1 MGYDLVGFSRAGDV
15 FHYRW
20 AARRSLKMIYPNSL
34 LDSITVEGSPDED
47 KAGEYV
53 IDLTECYR
61 KSDDEEKQQIKYY
74 QLKHTTVKE
83 NTPFVLSHLK
93 TTFEG
98 FAKRYIQHAGK
109 DEVKSKDIS
118 FTIVTNRKIEENFKK
133 GIANIANDKTVNT
146 TFKKTIV
153 KYTELGG
160 IQLKEFCSILNFE
173 DGEGN
178 YKDQKNDLKIEMSQL
193 IAGTFDNAYV
203 DSIITLMQDKVL
215 PDSNGLI
222 VKEDILNR
230 IAVTSEKAM
239 FPADAIWENVEKTII
254 RVQHTSLIDKI
265 LSADAPIIIHAEG
278 GVGKSVFAR
287 QVLNSLIEESVVIAY
302 DCFGAGGYRNRST
315 TRHMHRTGLVQI
327 ANELAAKGLC
337 PPLLVQ
343 STTHDSEVMQEF
355 LLRIDS
361 ATSALRKANENAA
374 LVLIIDAADN
384 AEMAAK
390 EFNETCFA
398 HELIREE
405 LPEGCKIVFLCRT
418 ERTDLLHPL
427 GSTAKFELE
436 GFSTEESLENLKN
449 YFPDAKEQDGTE
461 FHRLTNGNPRV
472 QANALDFKTNSL
484 SELLA
489 NLGPGGIK
497 IEDQIELQLSRA
509 VIRIEDMYP
518 SGFKNHVKSICVG
531 LASLSPHIPL
541 DVLARAA
548 DVEIAAVK
556 SFVADIGRPLWI
568 SDLSVQFRDEP
579 TETWFRKKFCAST
592 VEFQNYIAVLE
603 PLANDST
610 YVSQVLPQLY
620 LQAEQYDKLI
630 SSALSDEFL
639 PKDNPIDARNVRVY
653 RLQFALKAAL
663 KLRRFKD
670 AMQLAIRAGEEMAGE
685 QRQLSLLRQNVDLL
699 VSLQDQEKIKELAF
713 KRSISGAWSGSE
725 NVYSSSLLSAVEGYK
740 GEARGF
746 LRAAMNWLNVY
757 FEQTKKKKKRPHYHE
772 DEKLQDDDVLELAN
786 AHLNING
793 VEGFTK
799 FITGLKPYSAVYR
812 TVKALSSRLIDRG
825 EFELLT
831 KILEQV
837 STNPYYVVAIT
848 DELGKVGQF
857 PDRILL
863 EKCLKALST
872 ERNRIK
878 VDNNRYNDSITSA
891 ILSFL
896 EACLQRNLP
905 GKKILKSLNYYFP
918 ERANQMVYN
927 SHFSDDREKYLRSL
941 SIRLHI
947 SKNDMAD
954 IDIVMPANLLGG
966 EKKHRQHDD
975 HKEFEYII
983 TGLLPLYQMRLSIL
997 INQPSKIL
1005 LFVKDVIQKSNLA
1018 LKGRYRNSDNFPS
1031 EIANLYISI
1040 FKWSRNC
1047 SKEDLNEFF
1056 QLYIHNNASIRVN
1069 QKISLIRIA
1078 YRLEHLKTFAKN
1090 CEEVAFNLI
1099 KSITEDGP
1107 DEAANR
1113 YIALSRAVLVISG
1126 DDASVYFENAIE
1138 IVSKFGDEIYQRW
1151 EATQA
1156 IAKQAVNNTNP
1167 VPELAYR
1174 FIRVAELVGENL
1186 REKHWDRGEAIQ
1198 VCTRLCTSSGIAAL
1212 SRWRERE
1219 IGRFEWLESALIQ
1232 ELLYSEKISIHTAI
1246 ALTTFLNI
1254 DQIRTIIGNLIDSP
1268 ISLQEKRVL
1277 ADQLIPR
1284 VQKEGASQEYWIS
1297 LKKAVER
1304 ADIKNDLLDDIIE
1317 SFPHEI
1323 EIDEKRETRNFT
1335 EKKEKSFDWEK
1346 IFLDCDLSTV
1356 EGLSTS
1362 LGIFE
1367 MKIEDRNPWIHK
1379 SEFWKNVI
1387 SRIEENAVYNFLSNS
1402 LNVRNVS
1409 LHDIEE
1415 ILQELPSDWKLKV
1428 SFKKRLSPLLF
1439 SMGQKFA
1446 HELVISWHYKSTIE
1460 KLSLEMEQ
1468 VVDLQNGIF
1477 EGLAAGNE
1485 FVDAEKLFGFAV
1497 ISSCQLTQEEAVELL
1512 DYTLSRFDL
1521 HIDEDFGDG
1530 LPNQI
1535 YYDVLDISRSTAGF
1549 IWSSLAS
1556 PKSEIR
1562 WKAAHC
1568 VRLLYHNNCN
1578 EIIDQLFY
1586 WLEQDCAGQ
1595 FGVKNYPFYNL
1606 HARLYLFIAL
1616 SRVSLEKA
1624 SSIEK
1629 HSAIVKYYALN
1640 EKHILIQKFA
1650 ADIALNI
1657 VNNTPEIYTVEEIT
1671 SLSKVTKSDF
1681 PIENV
1686 DYKYQVNSYLHSEKE
1701 LEKKDNF
1708 HFGYDFDNYWFK
1720 PLGEVFAISE
1730 KQVEDL
1736 AEIVVEEKWGVIGG
1750 GYNDDPRVGLWNS
1763 SNDQSTHNYKSSY
1776 PQTDRLDFYI
1786 SYHSLM
1792 IVAAQLLEKMPTVIR
1807 RDWSDD
1813 DWNEWLSRHL
1823 LTSPDGKWLSDFRD
1837 PVPTTSPSWVK
1848 NTCSDDKQLLISE
1861 NEFME
1866 SLVHQRN
1873 GETWL
1878 NVQGAWQESNST
1890 IKGSYYVSSA
1900 MVSPDSSEALL
1911 NALSTSVDCRDYKL
1925 PSYKEKRMEIKSMP
1939 FMLKGWIKDT
1949 DISKG
1954 IDEFDP
1960 FGGEIRFPPYKLGK
1974 KIIKKL
1980 NLSVSDDG
1988 KKLSFN
1994 SSADPSVINLLYA
2007 SYNNSR
2013 DEEPQHLGN
2022 RMMASL
2028 PFLQQICDDYKCEI
2042 IFKVILGRN
2051 QIYRR
2056 YMDDHKYK
2064 ESVSKIFI
2072 LSPDGKIRSISES
2085 HQLG

>member
-34 LDSITVEGSPDED
+34 LDSVTVEGSPDED

-61 KSDDEEKQQIKYY
+61 KSDDEVQQHVKYY

-83 NTPFVLSHLK
+83 DVPFVLSDLK

-98 FAKRYIQHAGK
+98 FAKRYSQHVGK
-109 DEVKSKDIS
+109 DEIKSKDIS
-118 FTIVTNRKIEENFKK
+118 FTIVTNRKIEDNFKN
-133 GIANIANDKTVNT
+133 GIVSIANDKTVNET
-146 TFKKTIV
+146 LKKTIV
-153 KYTELGG
+153 KYTELDS
-160 IQLKEFCSILNFE
+160 IQLKEFCSLINFE

-178 YKDQKNDLKIEMSQL
+178 YNTQKNELKVEMSQL
-193 IAGTFDNAYV
+193 ISGTFNNAYV

-230 IAVTSEKAM
+230 IGVTSEKAM
-239 FPADAIWENVEKTII
+239 YPADAVWENVDKTIT
-254 RVQHTSLIDKI
+254 RVQHTTLVENI
-265 LSADAPIIIHAEG
+265 LSSDSPIIIHAEG

-287 QVLNSLIEESVVIAY
+287 QVLNSLTEESIGIAY

-315 TRHMHRTGLVQI
+315 TRHMHRTALVQI

-337 PPLLVQ
+337 HPLLVQ
-343 STTHDSEVMQEF
+343 STTLDSEVMQDF
-355 LLRIDS
+355 LLRINS
-361 ATSALRKANENAA
+361 ATSALKKANENAT

-398 HELIREE
+398 HELIREN
-405 LPEGCKIVFLCRT
+405 LPQGCKIVFLCRT
-418 ERTDLLHPL
+418 ERIDLLQPL
-427 GSTAKFELE
+427 GSTIKYELD
-436 GFSTEESLENLKN
+436 GFNADESLENLKN

-472 QANALDFKTNSL
+472 QANALDFKTDSL
-484 SELLA
+484 TELLT
-489 NLGPGGIK
+489 NLGPGGTR
-497 IEDQIELQLSRA
+497 IEDQIELQLNRA
-509 VIRIEDMYP
+509 VTRIEDMYP
-518 SGFKNHVKSICVG
+518 VGFKNHVKSICLG

-541 DVLARAA
+541 EVLARAA
-548 DVEIAAVK
+548 DVEITTIK

-592 VEFQNYIAVLE
+592 VEFQNYITVLE
-603 PLANDST
+603 PLANNST

-630 SSALSDEFL
+630 SIALSDEFL

-670 AMQLAIRAGEEMAGE
+670 AIGLAVRAGEEMAGE

-713 KRSISGAWSGSE
+713 KRSILGSWAGSE
-725 NVYSSSLLSAVEGYK
+725 NVYSSSLLSAVEGYR

-746 LRAAMNWLNVY
+746 LRSAMNWLNAY
-757 FEQTKKKKKRPHYHE
+757 FEQSKKKKRRSHFHE
-772 DEKLQDDDVLELAN
+772 EEKLQDDDVLELAN

-812 TVKALSSRLIDRG
+812 TIKVLSSRLIDKG

-831 KILEQV
+831 KILEQL
-837 STNPYYVVAIT
+837 SANPYYVVAIT

-872 ERNRIK
+872 EKNRIK
-878 VDNNRYNDSITSA
+878 VDTSRHNDSITPG

-905 GKKILKSLNYYFP
+905 QKNILKSLNYYFP

-941 SIRLHI
+941 AIRLHI
-947 SKNDMAD
+947 GKNDTTD
-954 IDIVMPANLLGG
+954 LESVMPTNLM
-966 EKKHRQHDD
+966 EVDKKHRQHDD
-975 HKEFEYII
+975 QKEFEFII
-983 TGLLPLYQMRLSIL
+983 TGLLPLYKMRLSIL
-997 INQPSKIL
+997 INQPSNIL
-1005 LFVKDVIQKSNLA
+1005 LFVKEVIQKSNLA
-1018 LKGRYRNSDNFPS
+1018 LTGRYRYSDNFPS

-1040 FKWSRNC
+1040 FKWSKNC
-1047 SKEDLNEFF
+1047 SNDELNEFF
-1056 QLYIHNNASIRVN
+1056 QLYIQNNASIRVN
-1069 QKISLIRIA
+1069 QKINLIRIA
-1078 YRLEHLKTFAKN
+1078 YRLEHLKTFAKQ
-1090 CEEVAFNLI
+1090 CEEAAFNLI

-1113 YIALSRAVLVISG
+1113 FILLSRAVLVVSS
-1126 DDASVYFENAIE
+1126 DDASVYFEDAIE

-1156 IAKQAVNNTNP
+1156 IAKKAVNTTKP

-1198 VCTRLCTSSGIAAL
+1198 VCTKLSTSSGIAAL

-1219 IGRFEWLESALIQ
+1219 IGRFEWVESALIQ

-1246 ALTTFLNI
+1246 ALSTFLNI
-1254 DQIRTIIGNLIDSP
+1254 DQIRTIIGNLIESE
-1268 ISLQEKRVL
+1268 ISLQAKKILV
-1277 ADQLIPR
+1277 DQLIPR

-1304 ADIKNDLLDDIIE
+1304 ADIKNNVLDEITR
-1317 SFPHEI
+1317 SFPIEI
-1323 EIDEKRETRNFT
+1323 EKKRETKNLA
-1335 EKKEKSFDWEK
+1335 EKKDKSFDWEK
-1346 IFLDCDLSTV
+1346 IFLNSDLNTV
-1356 EGLSTS
+1356 DGLSKS
-1362 LGIFE
+1362 LGTFE
-1367 MKIEDRNPWIHK
+1367 MKIEDQNTWIHK
-1379 SEFWKNVI
+1379 SEFWKNVLY
-1387 SRIEENAVYNFLSNS
+1387 RIEENDIYNFLGNS
-1402 LNVRNVS
+1402 LNTRNVS

-1415 ILQELPSDWKLKV
+1415 IFQALPSDWKSKV
-1428 SFKKRLSPLLF
+1428 SFKKRLSTLLF
-1439 SMGQKFA
+1439 SIGQKFA
-1446 HELVISWHYKSTIE
+1446 HELVISWYYKSTIE
-1460 KLSLEMEQ
+1460 KLSLETEKI
-1468 VVDLQNGIF
+1468 VDLQNGIF

-1497 ISSCQLTQEEAVELL
+1497 ISSCQLTQLEAVELL
-1512 DYTLSRFDL
+1512 DYTLSRFEL
-1521 HIDEDFGDG
+1521 HIDQEFGDG
-1530 LPNQI
+1530 LPDKI
-1535 YYDVLDISRSTAGF
+1535 YNDILDISRSIAGF

-1568 VRLLYHNNCN
+1568 VRELFYNDCN
-1578 EIIDQLFY
+1578 EIINQLFY
-1586 WLEQDCAGQ
+1586 WLEQDSAGQ
-1595 FGVKNYPFYNL
+1595 FEVKNYPFYNL

-1616 SRVSLEKA
+1616 SRVSLEKT
-1624 SSIEK
+1624 SIIEEY
-1629 HSAIVKYYALN
+1629 AEIIKYYALN

-1650 ADIALNI
+1650 SDIALNI
-1657 VNNTPEIYTVEEIT
+1657 IKSRPAIFTDAEVN
-1671 SLSKVTKSDF
+1671 SLKKVTKSDF
-1681 PIENV
+1681 PIETV
-1686 DYKYQVNSYLHSEKE
+1686 DYNYQIDSYLHAEKE
-1701 LEKKDNF
+1701 VKTKDDF
-1708 HFGYDFDNYWFK
+1708 YFGFDFDSYWFK
-1720 PLGEVFAISE
+1720 PLGDVFGVSG

-1736 AEIVVEEKWGVIGG
+1736 AAIVVEEKWGNIEG
-1750 GYNDDPRVGLWNS
+1750 GYNKDPRVALWNS
-1763 SNDQSTHNYKSSY
+1763 SSDQSTHGYKSSY
-1776 PQTDRLDFYI
+1776 PRTDRLDFYI
-1786 SYHSLM
+1786 SYHSIM
-1792 IVAAQLLEKMPTVIR
+1792 IVAAQLLEKMPTVVR
-1807 RDWSDD
+1807 KNWTDD
-1813 DWNEWLSRHL
+1813 TWDEWLSSHL
-1823 LTSPDGKWLSDFRD
+1823 LTDKNGKWLSDFRD
-1837 PVPTTSPSWVK
+1837 SVPTTSPSWVK
-1848 NTCSDDKQLLISE
+1848 SNYKEDKQLLIAD
-1861 NEFME
+1861 NEFIE
-1866 SLVHQRN
+1866 SLIEIRN
-1873 GETWL
+1873 GDIWL
-1878 NVQGAWQESNST
+1878 NVKGFWQESNDS
-1890 IKGSYYVSSA
+1890 IKGTYYFTSA
-1900 MVSPDSSEALL
+1900 LVSPDTSEALL
-1911 NALSTSVDCRDYKL
+1911 NALSTCINSHDYKL

-1939 FMLKGWIKDT
+1939 FVLKGWIKDRE
-1949 DISKG
+1949 ISKRL
-1954 IDEFDP
+1954 DEFDA
-1960 FGGEIRFPPYKLGK
+1960 FAGEISYPPYRLGK

-1980 NLSVSDDG
+1980 NLSVSEDDKNWYG
-1988 KKLSFN
+1988 KDSTE
-1994 SSADPSVINLLYA
+1994 PSLISLLYA
-2007 SYNNSR
+2007 SYNGSH
-2013 DEEPQHLGN
+2013 DEEPEHIGN
-2022 RMMASL
+2022 RMVASL
-2028 PFLQQICDDYKCEI
+2028 PFLKQLCSDFKSDLIIKVQI
-2042 IFKVILGRN
+2042 GRN

-2056 YMDDHKYK
+2056 YMNTDDHKYK
-2064 ESVSKIFI
+2064 ESTSKIFI
-2072 LSPDGKIRSISES
+2072 FSADGKIRSTTES
-2085 HQLG
+2085 HQLR

>member
-53 IDLTECYR
+53 IDLTECYG
-61 KSDDEEKQQIKYY
+61 KPDEVQKISYY
-74 QLKHTTVKE
+74 QLKHTTVKADV
-83 NTPFVLSHLK
+83 PFVLSDLK

-98 FAKRYIQHAGK
+98 FGKRYSQHVAKG
-109 DEVKSKDIS
+109 EVKEKDIS
-118 FTIVTNRKIEENFKK
+118 FTIVSNRKIDNNFKK
-133 GIANIANDKTVNT
+133 GIANIANDRTVT
-146 TFKKTIV
+146 KIFKKTLV
-153 KYTELGG
+153 KYTELDEV
-160 IQLKEFCSILNFE
+160 QLKEFCSIINFE
-173 DGEGN
+173 DSEGN
-178 YKDQKNDLKIEMSQL
+178 YNVQKNELRVEMSQL
-193 IAGTFDNAYV
+193 ISGTFDNAYV

-230 IAVTSEKAM
+230 IGVTSEKAM
-239 FPADAIWENVEKTII
+239 YPADAVWENVEKTIT
-254 RVQHTSLIDKI
+254 RVQHAILVDNI
-265 LSADAPIIIHAEG
+265 LSADLPIIIHAEG

-287 QVLNSLIEESVVIAY
+287 QVLNSLDEGSVGIGY

-315 TRHMHRTGLVQI
+315 TRHMHRTALVQI

-337 PPLLVQ
+337 NPLLVQ
-343 STTHDSEVMQEF
+343 NTTLDSEVMQDF
-355 LLRIDS
+355 LLRIGS
-361 ATSALRKANENAA
+361 ATAALKMANETAV

-398 HELIREE
+398 HELIREN

-418 ERTDLLHPL
+418 ERIYLLQPL
-427 GSTAKFELE
+427 GSTINYELE
-436 GFSTEESLENLKN
+436 GFSVGESLENLQN

-472 QANALDFKTNSL
+472 QANALDFKTDSL
-484 SELLA
+484 AEVLA
-489 NLGPGGIK
+489 NLGPGGTK
-497 IEDQIELQLSRA
+497 VEDQIELQLNKA
-509 VIRIEDMYP
+509 VTRIEDMYP
-518 SGFKNHVKSICVG
+518 LEFKNHVKSICLG

-541 DVLARAA
+541 DVLSRAA
-548 DVEIAAVK
+548 DVESAAVK

-579 TETWFRKKFCAST
+579 TETWFRKKFCASIID
-592 VEFQNYIAVLE
+592 FQNYITLLE

-670 AMQLAIRAGEEMAGE
+670 AIQLAVRAGEEMAGE
-685 QRQLSLLRQNVDLL
+685 ERQLSLLRQNLDLL

-713 KRSISGAWSGSE
+713 KRLIIGAWAGSE
-725 NVYSSSLLSAVEGYK
+725 NVYSSSLLSAIEGYR

-746 LRAAMNWLNVY
+746 LRAAMNWLNAY
-757 FEQTKKKKKRPHYHE
+757 FEQSKKKKKRSHHHE
-772 DEKLQDDDVLELAN
+772 EEKLQDDDVLELAN

-799 FITGLKPYSAVYR
+799 FITGLKPHSAVYR
-812 TVKALSSRLIDRG
+812 TIKALSSRLIDKG

-837 STNPYYVVAIT
+837 SSNPYYVVAIT

-857 PDRILL
+857 PDGILL

-878 VDNNRYNDSITSA
+878 VDTNRHNDSITPG

-905 GKKILKSLNYYFP
+905 EKKILKSLNYYFP

-941 SIRLHI
+941 AIRLHI
-947 SKNDMAD
+947 SKNDTAD
-954 IDIVMPANLLGG
+954 IDSVMPTNLMEG

-975 HKEFEYII
+975 QKEFEFII
-983 TGLLPLYQMRLSIL
+983 TGLLPLYQARLSIL
-997 INQPSKIL
+997 INQPSNIL
-1005 LFVKDVIQKSNLA
+1005 LFVKEVIQKSNLA
-1018 LKGRYRNSDNFPS
+1018 LKGRYRNSDNFSS

-1040 FKWSRNC
+1040 FKWSKNC
-1047 SKEDLNEFF
+1047 SKEELNEFF
-1056 QLYIHNNASIRVN
+1056 ILYIQNNTSIRVN
-1069 QKISLIRIA
+1069 QKINLIRIA
-1078 YRLEHLKTFAKN
+1078 YRLAHLRTFAK
-1090 CEEVAFNLI
+1090 EYEGVAFRHI
-1099 KSITEDGP
+1099 KSFREDGP
-1107 DEAANR
+1107 EESADR
-1113 YIALSRAVLVISG
+1113 YIALSRAVLVVSS
-1126 DDASVYFENAIE
+1126 DDASVYFEYAIE

-1186 REKHWDRGEAIQ
+1186 REKHWDRGEAVQ

-1212 SRWRERE
+1212 SRWRERD
-1219 IGRFEWLESALIQ
+1219 IGRFEWVESALIQ

-1246 ALTTFLNI
+1246 ALATFLNI
-1254 DQIRTIIGNLIDSP
+1254 DQIRNIVGKLIESP
-1268 ISLQEKRVL
+1268 VSLQAKKILV
-1277 ADQLIPR
+1277 DQLLPR

-1297 LKKAVER
+1297 LKESSDR
-1304 ADIKNDLLDDIIE
+1304 AGIKNNALDDIIN
-1317 SFPHEI
+1317 SFTKEMSL
-1323 EIDEKRETRNFT
+1323 
-1335 EKKEKSFDWEK
+1335 EKKSEVRSLQEKEDKAFDWEK
-1346 IFLDCDLSTV
+1346 IFLDSDLCTV
-1356 EGLSTS
+1356 DELSTS
-1362 LGIFE
+1362 LAKFE
-1367 MKIEDRNPWIHK
+1367 MKIEDRNPWIPK
-1379 SEFWKNVI
+1379 SEFWKNVLN
-1387 SRIEENAVYNFLSNS
+1387 RIEENDIYNFLGNS
-1402 LNVRNVS
+1402 LNVRNIS

-1415 ILQELPSDWKLKV
+1415 IFQELPSDWKSKV
-1428 SFKKRLSPLLF
+1428 SFKKKLFPLLF
-1439 SMGQKFA
+1439 SIGQKFA
-1446 HELVISWHYKSTIE
+1446 QELVISWHYKSTIE
-1460 KLSLEMEQ
+1460 KISLDGEQ
-1468 VVDLQNGIF
+1468 ILALQSGIF

-1497 ISSCQLTQEEAVELL
+1497 ISSCQLTQGEALDLL
-1512 DYTLSRFDL
+1512 DYTLSRFEL

-1530 LPNQI
+1530 LPDPTYN
-1535 YYDVLDISRSTAGF
+1535 DVLDISRSTAGF

-1568 VRLLYHNNCN
+1568 VRELFHNDCN
-1578 EIIDQLFY
+1578 EIIDHLFY
-1586 WLEQDCAGQ
+1586 WLEQDSARQ

-1629 HSAIVKYYALN
+1629 HAAIVKYYALN

-1657 VNNTPEIYTVEEIT
+1657 IKNTPRIYTAEEVN

-1681 PIENV
+1681 PIETV
-1686 DYKYQVNSYLHSEKE
+1686 DYNYQTDSYLHAEE
-1701 LEKKDNF
+1701 EVEKKDNF
-1708 HFGYDFDNYWFK
+1708 YFGYDFDNYWFK
-1720 PLGEVFAISE
+1720 PLGDVFGISE

-1736 AEIVVEEKWGVIGG
+1736 AAIVVEEKWGTISG
-1750 GYNDDPRVGLWNS
+1750 GYNEDPRVGLWNS
-1763 SNDQSTHNYKSSY
+1763 SSDHSTHNYKSSY

-1792 IVAAQLLEKMPTVIR
+1792 VVAAQLLEKMPTVIR

-1813 DWNEWLSRHL
+1813 DWNEWLSSHL

-1837 PVPTTSPSWVK
+1837 PVPITSPSWVK
-1848 NTCSDDKQLLISE
+1848 SNYNDNKQLLISD
-1861 NEFME
+1861 NEFMD
-1866 SLVHQRN
+1866 SLIEKRN

-1878 NVQGAWQESNST
+1878 NIQGSWQENNST
-1890 IKGSYYVSSA
+1890 IKGTYYVSSA
-1900 MVSPDSSEALL
+1900 LVSPGSSEALL
-1911 NALSTSVDCRDYKL
+1911 NALSTCVDSRDYKL
-1925 PSYKEKRMEIKSMP
+1925 PSYKEKRMEIKSIP
-1939 FMLKGWIKDT
+1939 FMLKGWIKDP
-1949 DISKG
+1949 DISKRL
-1954 IDEFDP
+1954 DEFDP
-1960 FGGEIRFPPYKLGK
+1960 FAGEIRFPPYELGK

-1980 NLSVSDDG
+1980 NLSVSDNG
-1988 KKLSFN
+1988 KKIYFN
-1994 SSADPSVINLLYA
+1994 TSTEPSVINLLYA
-2007 SYNNSR
+2007 SYNSSR
-2013 DEEPQHLGN
+2013 DDEPQHVGN
-2022 RMMASL
+2022 RMMATL
-2028 PFLQQICDDYKCEI
+2028 PFLKQLCNDYKCEI